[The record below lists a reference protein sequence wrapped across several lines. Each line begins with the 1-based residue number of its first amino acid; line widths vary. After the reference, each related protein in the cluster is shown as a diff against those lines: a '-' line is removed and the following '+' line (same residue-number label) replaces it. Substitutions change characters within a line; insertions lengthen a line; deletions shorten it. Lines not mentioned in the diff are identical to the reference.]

1 MNAAEIFQYLKDNLS
16 IQVKDESEPFTQLI
30 CGGEVE
36 GSLAVKVTLF
46 LKNEKGESVA
56 ISADSTYIGR

>member
-16 IQVKDESEPFTQLI
+16 IQVKDESEPFT